1 MVSERAPGRRRRW
14 VGWLIG
20 VIVVVALVLVLA
32 SRDQAPE
39 VQVAQVRRENLSAS
53 IASNGKVEPIE
64 PAIARAQF
72 VTFVDKVAATEGQT
86 VHKGEV
92 ILVLNADNAKAQ
104 LANTRAELLVAQE
117 QLRAAKAGGPA
128 DELAQINGDL
138 RKAQIA
144 LADLQKT
151 QKSLTQLV
159 AEKAATQDE
168 LNQNASKLA
177 QAQATV
183 ETLEQRKAALAAQAS
198 VSVQSAELTVQR
210 DHDLIVTLQHDVS
223 SATVIAPLNGTLYSL
238 PVHSGD
244 YVQVGQV
251 LAEMADL
258 HYVRVRAF
266 VDEPDLGVLAPNQ
279 PVDITWDALPGHVW
293 NGRTETVPKQVISR
307 ELRSVGEVLCS
318 VANDNLELIPNINV
332 DVKIEVSHR
341 QNVLVVPRGAV
352 HTDGPQHFVLVVE
365 DNTLRRRNVEVG
377 IANPTDLEVVS
388 GLKNGDRVALSNDIT
403 LRDGMNIHPAEVK
416 E

>member
-1 MVSERAPGRRRRW
+1 MSERAPGRRRRW

-32 SRDQAPE
+32 NRDQAPE

-72 VTFVDKVAATEGQT
+72 VTFVDKVSATEGQA

-159 AEKAATQDE
+159 TEKAATQDE
-168 LNQNASKLA
+168 LDQNASKVA
-177 QAQATV
+177 QAQTTV
-183 ETLEQRKAALAAQAS
+183 ETLEQRKTALAAQAS
-198 VSVQSAELTVQR
+198 VSAQSAELTVQR
-210 DHDLIVTLQHDVS
+210 DHDLIATLQHDVN
-223 SATVIAPLNGTLYSL
+223 SATVIAPLNGALYSL

-266 VDEPDLGVLAPNQ
+266 VDEPDLGVLVPNQ
-279 PVDITWDALPGHVW
+279 PVDIAWDALPGHVW
-293 NGRTETVPKQVISR
+293 TGRTESVPKQVTPYQ
-307 ELRSVGEVLCS
+307 LRSVGEVLCS

-332 DVKIEVSHR
+332 DVKIEVSRR

-365 DNTLRRRNVEVG
+365 DNTLHRRNVQVG
-377 IANPTDLEVVS
+377 IANPTEFEVVS
-388 GLKNGDRVALSNDIT
+388 GLRNGDRVALSNDIT

>member
-1 MVSERAPGRRRRW
+1 MSERAPGRRRRW

-32 SRDQAPE
+32 NRDQAPE

-86 VHKGEV
+86 VHKGEI
-92 ILVLNADNAKAQ
+92 ILVLNADSAKAQ

-138 RKAQIA
+138 RKAQIS

-266 VDEPDLGVLAPNQ
+266 VDEPDLGVLAP
-279 PVDITWDALPGHVW
+279 
-293 NGRTETVPKQVISR
+293 
-307 ELRSVGEVLCS
+307 
-318 VANDNLELIPNINV
+318 
-332 DVKIEVSHR
+332 
-341 QNVLVVPRGAV
+341 
-352 HTDGPQHFVLVVE
+352 
-365 DNTLRRRNVEVG
+365 
-377 IANPTDLEVVS
+377 
-388 GLKNGDRVALSNDIT
+388 
-403 LRDGMNIHPAEVK
+403 
-416 E
+416 

>member
-1 MVSERAPGRRRRW
+1 MSERAPGPRRRW

-20 VIVVVALVLVLA
+20 AIVVVALVLVLA
-32 SRDQAPE
+32 NRDQAPE

-92 ILVLNADNAKAQ
+92 VLVLNADDAKAQ

-117 QLRAAKAGGPA
+117 QLRAARAGGPA

-138 RKAQIA
+138 RKAQIT

-159 AEKAATQDE
+159 AQKAATQDE
-168 LNQNASKLA
+168 LDQNASKVA

-198 VSVQSAELTVQR
+198 VSAQSAELTVQR
-210 DHDLIVTLQHDVS
+210 DHDLIVTLQHDVN
-223 SATVIAPLNGTLYSL
+223 SATVVAALNGTLYSL

-266 VDEPDLGVLAPNQ
+266 VDEPDLGVLAPSQ

-293 NGRTETVPKQVISR
+293 NGRTETVPKQVTTLQ
-307 ELRSVGEVLCS
+307 LRSVGEVLCS

-332 DVKIEVSHR
+332 DVKIEVSRR

-352 HTDGPQHFVLVVE
+352 HTDGSQHFVLVVE
-365 DNTLRRRNVEVG
+365 DDTLHRRNVEVG
-377 IANPTDLEVVS
+377 IANPTEFEVVS
-388 GLKNGDRVALSNDIT
+388 GLKSGDRVALSSDIT
-403 LRDGMNIHPAEVK
+403 LRDGMNIHPAEAK

>member
-1 MVSERAPGRRRRW
+1 M
-14 VGWLIG
+14 
-20 VIVVVALVLVLA
+20 ALVLVLA
-32 SRDQAPE
+32 NRDQAPE

-86 VHKGEV
+86 VHKGQV

-168 LNQNASKLA
+168 LNQNATKLA

-198 VSVQSAELTVQR
+198 VGAQSAGLTVQR
-210 DHDLIVTLQHDVS
+210 DHDLIATLQRDVS

-244 YVQVGQV
+244 YIQVGQV

-293 NGRTETVPKQVISR
+293 SGRTETVPKQVTTLQ
-307 ELRSVGEVLCS
+307 LRSEIGRAHV
-318 VANDNLELIPNINV
+318 
-332 DVKIEVSHR
+332 
-341 QNVLVVPRGAV
+341 
-352 HTDGPQHFVLVVE
+352 
-365 DNTLRRRNVEVG
+365 
-377 IANPTDLEVVS
+377 
-388 GLKNGDRVALSNDIT
+388 
-403 LRDGMNIHPAEVK
+403 
-416 E
+416 

>member
-1 MVSERAPGRRRRW
+1 M
-14 VGWLIG
+14 
-20 VIVVVALVLVLA
+20 VVALVLVLA
-32 SRDQAPE
+32 NRDQAPE

-138 RKAQIA
+138 RKAQIT

-159 AEKAATQDE
+159 AQKAATQDE
-168 LNQNASKLA
+168 LDQNASKVA

-183 ETLEQRKAALAAQAS
+183 ETLEQRKTALAAQAS
-198 VSVQSAELTVQR
+198 VSAQSAELTVQR
-210 DHDLIVTLQHDVS
+210 DHDLIVTLQHDVN
-223 SATVIAPLNGTLYSL
+223 SATVVAPLNGTLYSL
-238 PVHSGD
+238 PVRSGD

-258 HYVRVRAF
+258 RHVRVRAY

-293 NGRTETVPKQVISR
+293 SGRTETVPKQVTTLQ
-307 ELRSVGEVLCS
+307 LRSVGEVLCS

-332 DVKIEVSHR
+332 DVKIEVSRR

-352 HTDGPQHFVLVVE
+352 HTDGSRHFVLVVE
-365 DNTLRRRNVEVG
+365 DNTLHRRNVEVG
-377 IANPTDLEVVS
+377 IANPTEFEVVS
-388 GLKNGDRVALSNDIT
+388 GLKNGDRVALSSDIT
-403 LRDGMNIHPAEVK
+403 LRDGMNIHPAEAR

>member
-1 MVSERAPGRRRRW
+1 M
-14 VGWLIG
+14 
-20 VIVVVALVLVLA
+20 VALVLVLA
-32 SRDQAPE
+32 NRDQAPE

-138 RKAQIA
+138 RKAQIT

-168 LNQNASKLA
+168 LDQNASKVA

-183 ETLEQRKAALAAQAS
+183 QTLEQRKAAVSAQAS
-198 VSVQSAELTVQR
+198 VSAQSAELTVQR
-210 DHDLIVTLQHDVS
+210 DHDLIVTLQHDVN
-223 SATVIAPLNGTLYSL
+223 SATVAAPLSGTLYSL

-266 VDEPDLGVLAPNQ
+266 VDEPDLGVLAPSQ

-293 NGRTETVPKQVISR
+293 NGRTETVPKQVTTLQ
-307 ELRSVGEVLCS
+307 LRSVGEVLCS

-332 DVKIEVSHR
+332 DVKIEVSRR

-352 HTDGPQHFVLVVE
+352 HTDGAQHFVLVVE
-365 DNTLRRRNVEVG
+365 NDTLHRRNVEVG
-377 IANPTDLEVVS
+377 IANPTEFEVVS
-388 GLKNGDRVALSNDIT
+388 GLKSGDRVALSNDIT
-403 LRDGMNIHPAEVK
+403 LRDGMNIHPAEAK

>member
-1 MVSERAPGRRRRW
+1 M
-14 VGWLIG
+14 
-20 VIVVVALVLVLA
+20 ALVLVLA
-32 SRDQAPE
+32 NRDQAPE

-92 ILVLNADNAKAQ
+92 VLVLNADDAKAQ

-117 QLRAAKAGGPA
+117 QLRAARAGGPA

-138 RKAQIA
+138 RKAQIT

-159 AEKAATQDE
+159 AQKAATQDE
-168 LNQNASKLA
+168 LDQNASKVA

-198 VSVQSAELTVQR
+198 VSAQSAELTVQR
-210 DHDLIVTLQHDVS
+210 DHDLIVTLQHDVN
-223 SATVIAPLNGTLYSL
+223 SATVVAALNGTLYSL

-266 VDEPDLGVLAPNQ
+266 VDEPDLGVLAPSQ

-293 NGRTETVPKQVISR
+293 NGRTETVPKQVTTLQ
-307 ELRSVGEVLCS
+307 LRSVGEVLCS

-332 DVKIEVSHR
+332 DVKIEVSRR

-352 HTDGPQHFVLVVE
+352 HTDGSQHFVLVVE
-365 DNTLRRRNVEVG
+365 DDTLHRRNVEVG
-377 IANPTDLEVVS
+377 IANPTEFEVVS
-388 GLKNGDRVALSNDIT
+388 GLKSGDRVALSSDIT
-403 LRDGMNIHPAEVK
+403 LRDGMNIHPAEAK